1 MKTWLLVLIM
11 VRTVSM
17 KTWKDMEKKC
27 QFLIKC
33 QVQALVLDGVIA
45 QQQPEAKYKWG
56 QAKAWPNSIFNF
68 FFVVFL
74 CFIAF
79 LFHLTTSLLPF
90 VDSLLFH
97 SISFLCY
104 FVFGYFSICY
114 SMLYFSFFCCC
125 SLLHYSLFRVSL
137 LYHFIIPFFIAAQ
150 FRYYLFQC
158 AFISLL
164 FVLICPCFVA
174 PLFHCHYFLAICSLY
189 LCFTPPLF
197 SLPLVPLQIP
207 LQFTLVASLI
217 PSMLCCYA
225 FGYLP
230 CPHQYLSLPQ
240 DLFCKC
246 WS

>member
-104 FVFGYFSICY
+104 FVFGYFSFCY
-114 SMLYFSFFCCC
+114 SMLYFSFFFVAPCSITPCFVFHC
-125 SLLHYSLFRVSL
+125 SIISLFPSSLLPSFATICFNVPLFHYCLFLSALALLHHCFTVSLFPCYLLLSTFVSLHHCFHYPLCHFKYPFSLPSLLH
-137 LYHFIIPFFIAAQ
+137 
-150 FRYYLFQC
+150 
-158 AFISLL
+158 
-164 FVLICPCFVA
+164 
-174 PLFHCHYFLAICSLY
+174 
-189 LCFTPPLF
+189 
-197 SLPLVPLQIP
+197 
-207 LQFTLVASLI
+207 
-217 PSMLCCYA
+217 
-225 FGYLP
+225 
-230 CPHQYLSLPQ
+230 
-240 DLFCKC
+240 
-246 WS
+246 

>member
-174 PLFHCHYFLAICSLY
+174 PLFHCVIISLLFVLSTFVSLHHCFHYP
-189 LCFTPPLF
+189 LCHFKYPF
-197 SLPLVPLQIP
+197 SLPLL
-207 LQFTLVASLI
+207 L
-217 PSMLCCYA
+217 
-225 FGYLP
+225 
-230 CPHQYLSLPQ
+230 H
-240 DLFCKC
+240 
-246 WS
+246 